1 MHGTPQKRDGTR
13 YKLKS
18 LANMI
23 AQIVEKNDQA
33 VYRFLEILTTS
44 VRWAVLLS
52 PIWLGLL
59 APKVTV
65 FMLTFFAVFWVYLA
79 IRHSMGMI
87 IGYLRYKK
95 EMKVDWYEECQKLDF
110 KTLPDKETLP
120 PSLKIT
126 KHFIL
131 IPAYSEPYEI
141 FKETLDALFKQTFP
155 TEQVTLVFT
164 IEEKY
169 SERVKENIIKAIGD
183 RLNKLERLMIYVHPA
198 GIPGEAI
205 GVAGANRTWGAKH
218 AIEDLKKE
226 NVDLRNYIF
235 TTMDSDHALNPQFL
249 SRLTHLFLTNDKR
262 DNKFYSSAV
271 SLFDNNYWRVP
282 TLMRIEAT
290 SILMGGL
297 SDWVV
302 SHKGLKDTFSNY
314 STSLQT
320 LIDANYWDVKVGID
334 DTVFFWRAFS
344 ARNGDFIGVC
354 HYIPYSADA
363 VEGKSYWGSYKSLYK
378 QLVRWGWGTVSVPIS
393 LREFLKNKKIP
404 FRHKLLWTLEHI
416 KKYTFLVNVVFLITF
431 GFSIVSIVNPYIK
444 QTSYAYSLP
453 KIMSV
458 ILTIPLIFF
467 IPATILKLKIVRPMP
482 ENWPLWKKT
491 FSLLEGPM
499 VLINL
504 LTFSF
509 FPFLEA
515 QTRMLFGKKMKDL
528 YHTPKVR

>member
-1 MHGTPQKRDGTR
+1 
-13 YKLKS
+13 
-18 LANMI
+18 MI
-23 AQIVEKNDQA
+23 AQIVEKNDQV
-33 VYRFLEILTTS
+33 VYRFLEILTAS
-44 VRWAVLLS
+44 VRWAVLLF

-59 APKVTV
+59 APKFTV
-65 FMLTFFAVFWVYLA
+65 FLLTFFAVFWVYLA
-79 IRHSMGMI
+79 IRHSFGMI
-87 IGYLRYKK
+87 IGYFRFKREL
-95 EMKVDWYEECQKLDF
+95 KVNWYEKCRTLDF

-120 PSLKIT
+120 PSLKET

-131 IPAYSEPYEI
+131 IPAYSEPYEV
-141 FKETLDALFKQTFP
+141 FKETFDALFNQTFP
-155 TEQVTLVFT
+155 SEQITLVIT

-169 SERVKENIIKAIGD
+169 AERIKENITKALGD
-183 RLNKLERLMIYVHPA
+183 RINRLERLMIYVHPA

-218 AIEDLKKE
+218 AIEDLK
-226 NVDLRNYIF
+226 NAGVNIRNYIF
-235 TTMDSDHALNPQFL
+235 TTMDSDHVLNLQFL
-249 SRLTHLFLTNDKR
+249 ARLTHLYLTSDKR

-271 SLFDNNYWRVP
+271 SLFDNNYWKVP
-282 TLMRIEAT
+282 TLMR
-290 SILMGGL
+290 
-297 SDWVV
+297 
-302 SHKGLKDTFSNY
+302 
-314 STSLQT
+314 
-320 LIDANYWDVKVGID
+320 IDANYWDVQIGID

-393 LREFLKNKKIP
+393 LREFLINKKIP
-404 FRHKLLWTLEHI
+404 FRHKLLWTIEHI

-431 GFSIVSIVNPYIK
+431 GFSIVSLVNPYIK

-453 KIMSV
+453 NIMST

-467 IPATILKLKIVRPMP
+467 IPATILKLKIVKPMP
-482 ENWPLWKKT
+482 ENWPLWRKT

-499 VLINL
+499 VLVNL

-515 QTRMLFGKKMKDL
+515 QTRMLFGRKMKDL